1 MAWEN
6 TTSERYR
13 ESGVDLDAA
22 EQAKS
27 KIGAVLAAT
36 RSDLARGSVGAFGGM
51 VRLPDDIA
59 DPVLVMSTDG
69 VGTKVLVAIRAGRH
83 DTVGEDLVNHCVN
96 DILVHGARPVAF
108 QDYIATAA
116 VDPDTVAALVDGVG
130 RGCRAHDMTLSG
142 GETAEMP
149 DLYHAG
155 QYDLA
160 GTILGVVSEGNALH
174 GDRVTPGDLLIGF
187 ESSGLHTNGYSLAR
201 RIVFEEQGLDVD
213 DTLPGGDVSV
223 ADALLAIHRSYYRA
237 VAPVLDRVHALAHIT
252 GGGLPGNLSRSLPPG
267 CGAVVDAASWSVP
280 PLFAFLEEA
289 GGVARDEMY
298 RVFNMGVGLIAIVP
312 GDAVDGVCAAA
323 ASAGVST
330 WTAGEVVE
338 GEGVRIA

>member
-6 TTSERYR
+6 TTADRYR

-51 VRLPDDIA
+51 VRLPADIA

-108 QDYIATAA
+108 QDYIATAT
-116 VDPDTVAALVDGVG
+116 VEPDTVAALVEGVA
-130 RGCRAHDMTLSG
+130 RGCRSHDMTLSG

-155 QYDLA
+155 HYDLA
-160 GTILGVVSEGNALH
+160 GTILGVVSEGDALH
-174 GDRVTPGDLLIGF
+174 GDRVAAGDVLVGYA
-187 ESSGLHTNGYSLAR
+187 SSGLHTNGYSLAR
-201 RIVFEEQGLDVD
+201 RIVFEEQGLDVGD
-213 DTLPGGDVSV
+213 MIPGLDVSV
-223 ADALLAIHRSYYRA
+223 ADALLSIHRSYWA
-237 VAPVLDRVHALAHIT
+237 ALAPVLNRVHALAHIT

-267 CGAVVDAASWSVP
+267 CGAVVEAASWDVP
-280 PLFAFLEEA
+280 PLFAFLEQA
-289 GGVARDEMY
+289 GGVERDEMY

-312 GDAVDGVCAAA
+312 GDAVDAVSAAA
-323 ASAGVST
+323 ASVGVPT

-338 GEGVRIA
+338 GEGVRIT